1 MTRVYRAG
9 TEIINLDGVIT
20 GAADEEST
28 PLGKRFF
35 GACSLSQYNRKL
47 IFIVDPWIEHKKGL
61 VAPLSPRYD
70 IETFADETAL
80 FARSSKRL
88 PSLILIDES
97 TPPDGGEAAIRQL
110 RLTPAFKSTPII
122 GMTRSKMSSFAST
135 LHEAGLDC
143 LVKSA
148 PSQSLIEIVAR
159 CISRAIEDEWLTLE
173 ENQRLALRKTIVVF
187 KELPEK
193 ILNGES
199 IKYETIRESCH
210 FLVAAVRNNEIDQ
223 ILRNVKNHDNYSYVH
238 SLRVAVLLAHFGN
251 EIGLK
256 QDELLTLSVG
266 GLLHDIGKVAIPPD
280 ILNKPGQLSEEEW
293 AVMRSHVD
301 RSLELIQCIENR
313 PRGVMTIAAQHH
325 EKLDGTGY
333 PNGLKGSDLNE
344 LARMAAIVDVFG
356 ALTDLRVYKPPFM
369 PAEALDYMRNMGP
382 DHLDQNLVKMFRSM
396 LLDTASLLRAI

>member
-1 MTRVYRAG
+1 
-9 TEIINLDGVIT
+9 
-20 GAADEEST
+20 
-28 PLGKRFF
+28 
-35 GACSLSQYNRKL
+35 
-47 IFIVDPWIEHKKGL
+47 
-61 VAPLSPRYD
+61 
-70 IETFADETAL
+70 
-80 FARSSKRL
+80 
-88 PSLILIDES
+88 
-97 TPPDGGEAAIRQL
+97 
-110 RLTPAFKSTPII
+110 
-122 GMTRSKMSSFAST
+122 MSSFAST

-143 LVKSA
+143 LVTSA
-148 PSQSLIEIVAR
+148 PPQSLVEIVAR
-159 CISRAIEDEWLTLE
+159 CISRAVEDEWLALE

-199 IKYETIRESCH
+199 IKYEAIRESCH
-210 FLVAAVRNNEIDQ
+210 YLVEAVRGNEIDQ
-223 ILRNVKNHDNYSYVH
+223 ILKNVKNHDNYSYVH

-251 EIGLK
+251 EIGLG
-256 QDELLTLSVG
+256 QDELLILSVG

-280 ILNKPGQLSEEEW
+280 ILNKPGQLSDQEW

-301 RSLELIQCIENR
+301 RSLELIQCVENR

-382 DHLDQNLVKMFRSM
+382 DHLDQRLVKMFRSM